1 VKPRDPLALGRGE
14 ERRGGGG
21 LVDLEGNGRREG
33 EEYAPDEG
41 RWGSNECWTDGP
53 RSGVRWWEG
62 SWPFDAEAKQS
73 ETLVRV
79 HPGCQPGIS
88 VAVIEIEAEEGKK
101 SQYQAVRYYDQLQNA
116 LQKCPCV
123 EYIHPNITP
132 GIKISII
139 LYTKYLGRIVNSIPE
154 LSPKAQFRL

>member
-88 VAVIEIEAEEGKK
+88 VAAIEIEAEEGKK
-101 SQYQAVRYYDQLQNA
+101 VSTRLFVTMTNFKMHYKSVHA
-116 LQKCPCV
+116 LNT
-123 EYIHPNITP
+123 YIQ
-132 GIKISII
+132 I
-139 LYTKYLGRIVNSIPE
+139 LLRASKYL
-154 LSPKAQFRL
+154 